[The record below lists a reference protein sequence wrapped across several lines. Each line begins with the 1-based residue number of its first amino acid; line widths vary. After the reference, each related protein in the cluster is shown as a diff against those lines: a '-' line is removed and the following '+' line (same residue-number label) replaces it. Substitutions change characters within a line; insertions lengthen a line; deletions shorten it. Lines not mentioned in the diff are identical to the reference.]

1 MKRMI
6 VSTLAGLALSAGI
19 GASTASADAGPV
31 AGCASDWLLLPDVF
45 PAQDAV
51 DAKGNGDGYT
61 CVKVLSTPDEA
72 QAHFVINDNVVPF

>member
-6 VSTLAGLALSAGI
+6 VSALAVTALSAGI
-19 GASTASADAGPV
+19 GASTASADSGPV
-31 AGCASDWLLLPDVF
+31 AGCASGWLLLPDVF
-45 PAQDAV
+45 PAQEAV

>member
-19 GASTASADAGPV
+19 GASTASADGSPV
-31 AGCASDWLLLPDVF
+31 AGCANGWLLLSDVF

-61 CVKVLSTPDEA
+61 CVKVLSTPDEGH
-72 QAHFVINDNVVPF
+72 AHFVINDNVVPS

>member
-1 MKRMI
+1 MKRLLASA
-6 VSTLAGLALSAGI
+6 VAAWALAGIAAT
-19 GASTASADAGPV
+19 TASADTSPV
-31 AGCASDWLLLPDVF
+31 AGCSTGWLLLADVY

>member
-6 VSTLAGLALSAGI
+6 VSALAGLTLFAGI
-19 GASTASADAGPV
+19 DASIASAAAGPV
-31 AGCASDWLLLPDVF
+31 ARCASGWLLLPNEF

-61 CVKVLSTPDEA
+61 CVKVLSTPNEA